1 LLGGGNPFG
10 VNLASVKNGNVN
22 FPTHFPD
29 GNGFK
34 VKKVKIGS
42 TTIEINF
49 TSRKVKESFQGRPS
63 QSGYLLG
70 FLFARGYEAGE
81 IGQDTN
87 GNLVAYNHE
96 RTPISGGFAG
106 LLVLDKE
113 KD

>member
-1 LLGGGNPFG
+1 LGGGNPFG
-10 VNLASVKNGNVN
+10 VNLESVKNGNVN
-22 FPTHFPD
+22 FPAHFPD
-29 GNGFK
+29 GKDFK
-34 VKKVKIGS
+34 EKIKVGS
-42 TTIEINF
+42 TNININF
-49 TSRKVKESFQGRPS
+49 TPGNVKESFHKNPS

-87 GNLVAYNHE
+87 GNLLAYKHE

-113 KD
+113 ND